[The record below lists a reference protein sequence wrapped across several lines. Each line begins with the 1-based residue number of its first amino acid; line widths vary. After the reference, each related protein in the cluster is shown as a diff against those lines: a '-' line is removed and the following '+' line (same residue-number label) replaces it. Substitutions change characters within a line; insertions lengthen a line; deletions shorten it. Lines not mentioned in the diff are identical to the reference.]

1 MNFNT
6 AYENWLK
13 ICQELQK
20 ELVKLNAL
28 KITPVDYGYEV
39 DHNCEADYDNLP
51 PSIAEYIRQNDE
63 FVKRWNNALTEHC
76 AYYGHRMVNAETAL
90 SLAEKEARLLMHQFT
105 NQTPY
110 SEFYGDSM
118 ALVDVIKNDVS
129 GHWNW
134 LVNEVNKYRQNGFTV
149 EVKYC
154 AFNGNSKHYDN
165 SWSAYYLYVNINDIG
180 KFNCAYSCWSEGE
193 SQSNRKDDNR
203 KDSNSD
209 SKADSRKGNKDSGFI
224 AMVYPRVAPID
235 NTHKAIYIEKVEL

>member
-28 KITPVDYGYEV
+28 KVTPVS
-39 DHNCEADYDNLP
+39 HNDLP
-51 PSIAEYIRQNDE
+51 LSIAEYIRQNDE
-63 FVKRWNNALTEHC
+63 FVKRWNNTLAEHC
-76 AYYGHRMVNAETAL
+76 AYYGHRMVNTETAL

-118 ALVDVIKNDVS
+118 VLVDAIKNDVS

-134 LVNEVNKYRQNGFTV
+134 LINEVNKYHQNGFTV
-149 EVKYC
+149 KVKYC
-154 AFNGNSKHYDN
+154 AFSGNSKYYDN
-165 SWSAYYLYVNINDIG
+165 SWGAYYLYVNINDIG
-180 KFNCAYSCWSEGE
+180 KFNCAYSCWNDKGE
-193 SQSNRKDDNR
+193 D
-203 KDSNSD
+203 
-209 SKADSRKGNKDSGFI
+209 FI
-224 AMVYPRVAPID
+224 AMVYPRVAPVD
-235 NTHKAIYIEKVEL
+235 NTHKAIYIEKVDL